1 MGTKLISHFSFAGVG
16 IEVVTDMEDDITTQ
30 RNNIRTH
37 TAAVV
42 WMTDYIDQS
51 NKQASQ
57 MVEEYKQSHQQ
68 SSTQIQQ
75 SPIEVVS

>member
-16 IEVVTDMEDDITTQ
+16 IEVVTDMEDITTQ

-57 MVEEYKQSHQQ
+57 MVEDYRQSHEQ
-68 SSTQIQQ
+68 SPTQIQQ